1 MGNILNDGKKLEL
14 EQNYIFWPALIFSA
28 CYIVLFIWLGFYQW
42 PQADDWLFIRNVKT
56 QGMGLFKFLSF
67 NYMNWSARIVQFI
80 FIWFLLQM
88 PLNFY
93 GVYVLFTFLFYIA
106 AAYFLVN
113 TLCNDFKFKIKV
125 LLTLII
131 TAVTIATME
140 AMNET
145 IYWLAAMHYIW
156 SGAFLILAFAL
167 ALKALNGS
175 IAAFVS
181 CLIILFIDGIML
193 EQPVI
198 FQGVAAFLAALYFLW
213 KGERRKAL
221 ICGSFWLVSIA
232 GFLVIYLAPATA
244 NRIKADRTFVNNF
257 NLPTAV
263 FVLRMLRVTFL
274 HGSVTAIKF
283 FIKPVIYVFILFV
296 PCIAERINFKLKLRA
311 WHIVVCV
318 IITAFFNQ
326 AISTFS
332 VGYHLPRRAES
343 FALWTMLAIWFCM
356 FGFYWRNEKVLS
368 HIKSLKIFQLRW
380 LALIVCLIISP
391 NFVNVISDLK
401 IAPKYWAAYA
411 ERVEIVRG
419 NKQNLNENFAVPFIA
434 NRPRLLFLADT
445 AYSGI
450 CGNDA
455 YANYLGVNNIV
466 PVPRNAYQN
475 GNDMQ
480 KWLNGDISVLNINE
494 EMDAAIIYDIG
505 SMYDSQV
512 AGTNVKKDN
521 AKAIELY
528 QRSSSMGYNQA
539 NKSLVRVYFTN
550 PQYKNYSKAAYYV
563 ARYIIGSIFP
573 FAI

>member
-14 EQNYIFWPALIFSA
+14 EQNYIFWPALIFST
-28 CYIVLFIWLGFYQW
+28 CYIALFIWLGFYQW
-42 PQADDWLFIRNVKT
+42 PQADDWVFALNVQRQGQSLFDFVGNAY
-56 QGMGLFKFLSF
+56 MG
-67 NYMNWSARIVQFI
+67 WSARIVQFTLM
-80 FIWFLLQM
+80 WLLLQL
-88 PLNFY
+88 PINYY
-93 GVYVLFTFLFYIA
+93 GLYVLFSILLYIL

-113 TLCNDFKFKIKV
+113 TLCYDFKLKLKI

-131 TAVTIATME
+131 VAVTLGTME

-145 IYWLAAMHYIW
+145 LYWLAAMHYIW
-156 SGAFLILAFAL
+156 SEAFLIFAFAL
-167 ALKALNGS
+167 ALRALNGS
-175 IAAFVS
+175 KISFIL
-181 CLIILFIDGIML
+181 CLIILFIDGITL

-198 FQGVAAFLAALYFLW
+198 FSGVISFLAALYYLY
-213 KGERRKAL
+213 KGERQKFL
-221 ICGSFWLVSIA
+221 ICAAFWLACIA
-232 GFLVIYLAPATA
+232 GFLVMYLAPGTA
-244 NRIKADRTFVNNF
+244 VRLRVEKESVNNF
-257 NLPTAV
+257 DLPLAT
-263 FVLRMLRVTFL
+263 FVLRMLRISFL
-274 HGSVTAIKF
+274 RGTVTAFKF
-283 FIKPVIYVFILFV
+283 FISPIIYVFILFV
-296 PCIAERINFKLKLRA
+296 PCIAERINFKLRLKA
-311 WHIVVCV
+311 WHIVLCMM
-318 IITAFFNQ
+318 ITAVAMQ
-326 AISTFS
+326 AICAFAA
-332 VGYHLPRRAES
+332 GYALAPRAET
-343 FALWTMLAIWFCM
+343 FALWFMLAVWVFM
-356 FGFYWRNEKVLS
+356 FGFCYRNEKVLS
-368 HIKSLKIFQLRW
+368 CIKNLKIFKLRW

-401 IAPKYWAAYA
+401 IAPAYCAAYA
-411 ERVEIVRG
+411 ERVEIVSS
-419 NKQNLNENFAVPFIA
+419 NTQNVNENLAVPFIA

-480 KWLNGDISVLNINE
+480 QWLNGDISVLNINE